1 MTDRSLSF
9 KIFEDE
15 MTEHTDGESLAE
27 KKIEIWSK
35 ERRETERQKKFR
47 NRVNVRTN

>member
-27 KKIEIWSK
+27 KKIKRNLEQRK
-35 ERRETERQKKFR
+35 ERD
-47 NRVNVRTN
+47 

>member
-1 MTDRSLSF
+1 MTDGSLSF

-27 KKIEIWSK
+27 KKIKIKRNLEQRK
-35 ERRETERQKKFR
+35 ERD
-47 NRVNVRTN
+47 